1 MIAPSAPTHPCHAAT
16 DAVSAAEDVYL
27 CKVYEDVV
35 VLNLKADQYLC
46 LVDAGAWLHP
56 EPNGRLVVTGDGS
69 TEDLIA
75 AGIAATQSAPRR
87 RRISKAP
94 TFELPASHETS
105 PIERLWAAVQ
115 IIDATRVFRRKTLGQ
130 LVAAALKPPMLSG
143 RPTTPERAFR
153 AYTDAVSW
161 IPGEGECLQRAFILK
176 RVLAGRGI
184 HADWVFGVR
193 TWPFGAHCWLQID
206 DMVVGDTLARVSN
219 YTPIMVV

>member
-16 DAVSAAEDVYL
+16 DAVSAADDVYL
-27 CKVYEDVV
+27 CRVYEDVV
-35 VLNLKADQYLC
+35 VLDLKADQYLC

-161 IPGEGECLQRAFILK
+161 IPGEGSVCSGLSYSSAFSPAEESTPTGCSVFAHGRLEPIAGFRSMTRSSAILSP
-176 RVLAGRGI
+176 VSA
-184 HADWVFGVR
+184 
-193 TWPFGAHCWLQID
+193 T
-206 DMVVGDTLARVSN
+206 TL
-219 YTPIMVV
+219 P